1 MSFFSNIVNRIT
13 GNNLDV
19 AQPETYNQLFFS
31 YAAAFDV
38 RPAISYSMLAAILEW
53 DREYRLMPTQLMK
66 IICKEASKLALT
78 DYKIELIDTSGP
90 EDEIKLVEDSV
101 HRLVSQLPQFLE
113 CGIALGGLMFK
124 PSQYGISI
132 ISPLN
137 FVPISYNSAGDITA
151 AIFVEYS
158 RKGEMN
164 YTKLEY
170 HHWLGTDYCVD
181 TKVYKSRNPFELG
194 FNISPIEVPEWA
206 HIDTQVTISNLKS
219 PLFKYFRMPGA
230 NSVEPRSPLGISIA
244 AAAFEYLKSFQN
256 TYEGFKMDMETTRK
270 VIFVSNTALL
280 AGERKPK
287 GIPEGPAIFTRN
299 PIPNLIVGVN
309 SGPNGVEQQIK
320 EFNPSCNVKDF
331 KVALQLI
338 LNMVALSCGFSAGFL
353 LFDNRHI
360 QTATQVESE
369 DQQTVSTIMSIRD
382 ALNTAVEGA
391 VKSLVDFLALYSHS
405 SVQFKLNFYARD
417 LTATPYADRERVVQ
431 LVRDGLY
438 PLEKYLRDYEG
449 LKDNEIAEFKAELA
463 GREESAAEGSKRLL
477 GSGTQS
483 PAAAENS
490 APEK

>member
-1 MSFFSNIVNRIT
+1 MSLFSSLTDKLSGVSRSASN
-13 GNNLDV
+13 
-19 AQPETYNQLFFS
+19 PESYSLLFNS
-31 YAAAFDV
+31 YAAAFGEH
-38 RPAISYSMLAAILEW
+38 PAMSYDMLQAIIAW
-53 DREYRLMPTQLMK
+53 DREYRLVPTKVMQ

-90 EDEIKLVEDSV
+90 ADEIKLIEDSV
-101 HRLVSQLPQFLE
+101 SRLVSQLPQYLE

-137 FVPISYNSAGDITA
+137 FVPISYNSSGDITA

-158 RKGEMN
+158 RKGDMH

-170 HHWLGTDYCVD
+170 HHWLGQDYCVD

-194 FNISPIEVPEWA
+194 FNIAPAEVADWA
-206 HIDTQVTISNLKS
+206 NIDTQVTISNLKN

-230 NSVEPRSPLGISIA
+230 NSIDPRSPLGISIA
-244 AAAFEYLKSFQN
+244 AAAFDYLHSFQHV
-256 TYEGFKMDMETTRK
+256 YDGFKADMETTRK
-270 VIFVSNTALL
+270 VIFVNNAALVKPGKNNITENGTAL
-280 AGERKPK
+280 
-287 GIPEGPAIFTRN
+287 FSRN
-299 PIPNLIVGVN
+299 PIPNLIIGINGN
-309 SGPNGVEQQIK
+309 SETIK

-331 KVALQLI
+331 KIALQLL

-369 DQQTVSTIMSIRD
+369 DQQTVSTIMAIRES
-382 ALNTAVEGA
+382 LNTAIEGA
-391 VKSLVDFLALYSHS
+391 IESLADFLTLYSKS
-405 SVQFKLNFYARD
+405 AVSFKVNFYARD

-449 LKDNEIAEFKAELA
+449 LKDNEIASFKAQI
-463 GREESAAEGSKRLL
+463 SAQ
-477 GSGTQS
+477 GTVEDS
-483 PAAAENS
+483 NTSE
-490 APEK
+490 